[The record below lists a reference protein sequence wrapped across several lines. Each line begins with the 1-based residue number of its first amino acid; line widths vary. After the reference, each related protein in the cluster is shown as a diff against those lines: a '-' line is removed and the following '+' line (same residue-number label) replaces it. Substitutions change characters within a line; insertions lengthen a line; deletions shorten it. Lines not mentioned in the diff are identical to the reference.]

1 VSQSERLTRLSEILI
16 ELFRSP
22 IPTHF
27 FQVLADEAAA
37 VMPHD
42 FLAVCL
48 ADQEKGGYLVADDAE
63 YFRVRLRLLDFFLG
77 GFAAR
82 LDIDAAK
89 VWVVIVLLDV
99 VARGPDHDQRAI
111 AILTRQLR
119 KNRGGASEQHEGKNK
134 KPLHGRNLLI

>member
-1 VSQSERLTRLSEILI
+1 VSENERLTRLSEILI

-48 ADQEKGGYLVADDAE
+48 ADQEKGGYLVHALSGLEGGTLPARVFSTHEGLPGRVMREGRPCVLDNLTAADDAVFE
-63 YFRVRLRLLDFFLG
+63 LEGALG
-77 GFAAR
+77 QAG
-82 LDIDAAK
+82 
-89 VWVVIVLLDV
+89 
-99 VARGPDHDQRAI
+99 
-111 AILTRQLR
+111 
-119 KNRGGASEQHEGKNK
+119 
-134 KPLHGRNLLI
+134 